1 MNDERTQ
8 QLTEISNAIRS
19 CQLCSLGAFRTRAV
33 PGEGPADAEIMLI
46 GEGPG
51 YHEDRQGRPFVGNS
65 GKLLENL
72 LASIKLTRDQV
83 FITNVIKCRPPNNR
97 DPLPKEIS
105 ACTPY
110 LQRQI
115 EIIDPLLIV
124 TLGRYSMGQ
133 FFPPTATITHVHG
146 QPLALDKALV
156 LPMFHPAAA
165 LRNPK
170 WMAAMQADFLK
181 IPDLLAKMRQ
191 KRQAQASS
199 LPAPDDMEQL
209 SLF

>member
-1 MNDERTQ
+1 MPDDRTPQLDEINT
-8 QLTEISNAIRS
+8 AIRS
-19 CQLCSLGAFRTRAV
+19 CQLCALGALRTHAV

-65 GKLLENL
+65 GKLLDSL

-83 FITNVIKCRPPNNR
+83 FITNVVKCRPPNNR
-97 DPLPKEIS
+97 DPLPKEIE

-110 LQRQI
+110 LHRQI

-133 FFPPTATITHVHG
+133 FFPPSATITRVHG
-146 QPLALDKALV
+146 QPLTLDRALV

-170 WMAAMQADFLK
+170 WMTAMQADFGK
-181 IPDLLAKMRQ
+181 IPALLVKMRQ
-191 KRQAQASS
+191 KRQALASI
-199 LPAPDDMEQL
+199 LPDPDDMEQL